1 MNSNQVELKARRRR
15 KISVKIDAGV
25 PTQNG
30 ADVTLTM
37 DHKNKEDG
45 YWLIPSKIS
54 IAGFLCYMSS
64 FVNHVNK
71 LQQND

>member
-30 ADVTLTM
+30 ADVTLRM

-45 YWLIPSKIS
+45 
-54 IAGFLCYMSS
+54 
-64 FVNHVNK
+64 
-71 LQQND
+71 